1 MNSLICSVNR
11 FIEIIKYTWKAKG
24 RHGIHSPFVYDL
36 MDQCFRKAFPK
47 QQLTDALAQTRMKRK
62 VLQCLFQLAE
72 HFKITELYIDDKWMN
87 NPNAYLSLFPA
98 SKIHS
103 LSEIQKGMSMDH
115 QILVYIDAK
124 NHGSTVAD
132 IVRQTLNTISE
143 NSILVID
150 GIRANNEIHEMWKQ
164 LTLDL
169 NIHFSADLYQF
180 GLLATRGFQEK
191 EHFVLRYQ

>member
-36 MDQCFRKAFPK
+36 MDQCFRKALSK
-47 QQLTDALAQTRMKRK
+47 QQLTNALAQTRMKRK
-62 VLQCLFQLAE
+62 ILKCLFQLAE
-72 HFKITELYIDDKWMN
+72 HFKITEIYIDDKWIN
-87 NPNAYLSLFPA
+87 NPNTYLSLFPA
-98 SKIHS
+98 SMVQS
-103 LSEIQKGMSMDH
+103 LSEIQMGISMDH

-132 IVRQTLNTISE
+132 MVHQTLNTISE
-143 NSILVID
+143 NSILLID
-150 GIRANNEIHEMWKQ
+150 GIRANDETHEMWKQ

-169 NIHFSADLYQF
+169 NIHFSADLFQF
-180 GLLATRGFQEK
+180 GLLASRGFQEK
-191 EHFVLRYQ
+191 EHFVLRY